1 LEPTVSG
8 GDDIVG
14 VCSPDEGFCVVDIVF
29 GDEAVDGGL
38 QVDQTPE
45 YAMLEPPPG
54 QLGEEAFDGV
64 QPGRRCRC
72 EVEGPARVAGQPGPD
87 LVLLVRRVVV
97 EDHVDSLFLR
107 HFALDTIEEA
117 DIGGRG
123 MGMP

>member
-1 LEPTVSG
+1 MG
-8 GDDIVG
+8 GIYVWGFVFRARLWARQDCFWRRRAIAERRVG
-14 VCSPDEGFCVVDIVF
+14 SLGVV
-29 GDEAVDGGL
+29 
-38 QVDQTPE
+38 
-45 YAMLEPPPG
+45 MM
-54 QLGEEAFDGV
+54 
-64 QPGRRCRC
+64 
-72 EVEGPARVAGQPGPD
+72 AGQPGPD